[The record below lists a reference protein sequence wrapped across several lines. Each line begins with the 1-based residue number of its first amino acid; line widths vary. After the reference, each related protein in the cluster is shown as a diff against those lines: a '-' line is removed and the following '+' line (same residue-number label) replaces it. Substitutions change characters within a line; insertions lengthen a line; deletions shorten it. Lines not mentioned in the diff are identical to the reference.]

1 MIRRAMLQRLKSIVG
16 GAAGVGGGKS
26 KGPEPDELHLAVA
39 VMLVEA
45 ARMDESFDEEERAAI
60 AHLIETRLDMS
71 AEDATSLLDAA
82 DEVAENMGELW
93 TFARVVK
100 DRYSH
105 EQRIEMIEMLW
116 EVVYA
121 DGELHHYEA
130 NLLRRI
136 AGLIYVSDRESGLAR
151 KRAMQR
157 LGISDTPPA

>member
-1 MIRRAMLQRLKSIVG
+1 MLQRLKLFIG
-16 GAAGVGGGKS
+16 GAGGGEAK
-26 KGPEPDELHLAVA
+26 EAAPDELHLAVA

-45 ARMDESFDEEERAAI
+45 ARMDERFDDGERTAI
-60 AHLIETRLDMS
+60 ARLIETRLELPADD
-71 AEDATSLLDAA
+71 AEALVDAA
-82 DEVAENMGELW
+82 DEVAKDMGELW
-93 TFARVVK
+93 SFARVVK

-105 EQRIEMIEMLW
+105 DERVEMIEMLW
-116 EVVYA
+116 EVSYA

-157 LGISDTPPA
+157 LGIPDTPPVR

>member
-1 MIRRAMLQRLKSIVG
+1 MIRRAMLQRLKSFVG
-16 GAAGVGGGKS
+16 GSGGGEAKAAG
-26 KGPEPDELHLAVA
+26 PDELHLAVA

-45 ARMDESFDEEERAAI
+45 ARMDERFDERERAAI
-60 AHLIETRLDMS
+60 ARLIETRLELPAD
-71 AEDATSLLDAA
+71 DAGALVDAA
-82 DEVAENMGELW
+82 EEVAEEMGELW

-105 EQRIEMIEMLW
+105 DERVEMIEMLW
-116 EVVYA
+116 EVAYA

-151 KRAMQR
+151 KRAVQR
-157 LGISDTPPA
+157 LGITDTPSVQ

>member
-1 MIRRAMLQRLKSIVG
+1 MLQRLKLFIG
-16 GAAGVGGGKS
+16 GADSGEAKDAA
-26 KGPEPDELHLAVA
+26 PDELHLAVA

-45 ARMDESFDEEERAAI
+45 ARMDERFDDGERTAI
-60 AHLIETRLDMS
+60 ARLIETRLELPADD
-71 AEDATSLLDAA
+71 AEALVDAA
-82 DEVAENMGELW
+82 TEVADEMGELW

-105 EQRIEMIEMLW
+105 DERVEMIEMLW
-116 EVVYA
+116 EVAYA

-151 KRAMQR
+151 KRAIQR
-157 LGISDTPPA
+157 LGIADTPPVQ

>member
-1 MIRRAMLQRLKSIVG
+1 MLQRLKLFIG
-16 GAAGVGGGKS
+16 GAGGGEAKDAA
-26 KGPEPDELHLAVA
+26 PDELHLAVA

-45 ARMDESFDEEERAAI
+45 ARMDERFDERERAAI
-60 AHLIETRLDMS
+60 ARLIETRLELPADD
-71 AEDATSLLDAA
+71 AEALVDAA
-82 DEVAENMGELW
+82 DKIAGEMGELW

-105 EQRIEMIEMLW
+105 DERVEMIEMLW
-116 EVVYA
+116 EVAYA

-151 KRAMQR
+151 KRTIQR
-157 LGISDTPPA
+157 LGIADTPPVQ